1 MRPLT
6 PVNLN
11 AQPDSSTSLETAK
24 QKPDT
29 PAANHEQAAND
40 DSIVAGSESVVSTV
54 QIEEPI
60 TEHLT
65 TTSVS
70 DSRYAF
76 SDCNMRSHVLFL
88 FVGQYA
94 DVRETVSVEPRRVR

>member
-1 MRPLT
+1 M
-6 PVNLN
+6 NLN

-29 PAANHEQAAND
+29 PAANHEAND
-40 DSIVAGSESVVSTV
+40 STVAASESVVSTV

-70 DSRYAF
+70 DSRCAF
-76 SDCNMRSHVLFL
+76 SDCNWLIAITCVIFL
-88 FVGQYA
+88 FVGHYA